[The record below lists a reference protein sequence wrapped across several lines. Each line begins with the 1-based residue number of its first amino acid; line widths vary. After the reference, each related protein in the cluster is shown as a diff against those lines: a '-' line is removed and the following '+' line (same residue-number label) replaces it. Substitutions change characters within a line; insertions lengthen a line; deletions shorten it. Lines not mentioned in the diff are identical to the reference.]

1 MPIFGQSSCSYHTMT
16 LSSNP
21 DPIATIAANY
31 VLKSLGT
38 DMYEVVKFHLRHHHK
53 IWLDEI
59 NKPTFTLIDLS
70 HALNHLIG
78 EGAAELIM
86 QDIYIEL
93 DSMVSSK

>member
-1 MPIFGQSSCSYHTMT
+1 MPVFGQSLSSYTMT

-21 DPIATIAANY
+21 DPVATIAANH

-38 DMYEVVKFHLRHHHK
+38 DMYEVVKFHLSHHHK
-53 IWLDEI
+53 IWLDEHD
-59 NKPTFTLIDLS
+59 KPTFTLIDLS
-70 HALNHLIG
+70 QALNHLIG